1 MGRKVAA
8 KAERIRIEYI
18 SIDEVAKWPRNPKLH
33 ADAELDESFE
43 RFGFVAPAI
52 RDDKTKRLVAGHGR
66 LERLITW
73 RDQGKP
79 APKRIDV
86 APDGKWLMPVVCGV
100 SFDNAQEAE
109 AYLLADNQITMSRG
123 WDGPTLQAIGDDL
136 IGGAGLL
143 GTGFDEES
151 IRAEME
157 ERVAGAGIGDGES
170 ETGQGATG
178 GKVLDGAA
186 VDDGPEVN
194 PTDELRTKWG
204 TEVGQFWEIV
214 SADGLRVHK
223 LAIGDSTDL
232 ARMATLMEGVKAKL
246 LKTDPPYGVNYTATK
261 AGMRVSGLGTA
272 QKRFGDI
279 IDDDLDDDGLV
290 DLLRRLWAASTPH
303 LDKGVA
309 VYTWHP
315 PGARSVAFIRFFQAE
330 NLVLHRSIIW
340 AKQQFV
346 LTRSGMY
353 HWSHEPCFYGWRQ
366 GDQPPWYGPKNQRSV
381 WTVDRDVD
389 KGMHPTSKP
398 AELWA
403 IAMRNHLQPGEV
415 ALDFCAGSGPVFIAA
430 ESLGCIGR
438 GCELEPKYAAVI
450 LERMTTRGCKARLAG

>member
-1 MGRKVAA
+1 MGRKAAA

-52 RDDKTKRLVAGHGR
+52 RDDKTQRLVAGHGR

-157 ERVAGAGIGDGES
+157 ERIAGAGIGDGES
-170 ETGQGATG
+170 GTGQGATG
-178 GKVLDGAA
+178 GDTDEETPVI
-186 VDDGPEVN
+186 
-194 PTDELRTKWG
+194 PTDILVEKWK
-204 TEVGQFWEIV
+204 TALGQLWEITGPSGIV
-214 SADGLRVHK
+214 HRVLCGDCRDPENVKRLHEGKKPKLGLH
-223 LAIGDSTDL
+223 
-232 ARMATLMEGVKAKL
+232 
-246 LKTDPPYGVNYTATK
+246 DPPYGIAIVEAGIGDGRKHGNAVCKRGHFAPIAGDTEEFDPVHLLVSSELSVLWGANNYANRLPPSAAWIVWDK
-261 AGMRVSGLGTA
+261 RDELPSNGFSDCEFAWVSNGGSARMIRHMWNGMIRASERNEARLHPT
-272 QKRFGDI
+272 QKPIEVQAKIIEWHSESGDI
-279 IDDDLDDDGLV
+279 VADWYMGAGAVLIACEQTGRIGHGMDIAPAYL
-290 DLLRRLWAASTPH
+290 AAT
-303 LDKGVA
+303 
-309 VYTWHP
+309 
-315 PGARSVAFIRFFQAE
+315 
-330 NLVLHRSIIW
+330 
-340 AKQQFV
+340 
-346 LTRSGMY
+346 
-353 HWSHEPCFYGWRQ
+353 
-366 GDQPPWYGPKNQRSV
+366 
-381 WTVDRDVD
+381 
-389 KGMHPTSKP
+389 
-398 AELWA
+398 
-403 IAMRNHLQPGEV
+403 
-415 ALDFCAGSGPVFIAA
+415 
-430 ESLGCIGR
+430 
-438 GCELEPKYAAVI
+438 
-450 LERMTTRGCKARLAG
+450 LERMTTRGCKARLLG